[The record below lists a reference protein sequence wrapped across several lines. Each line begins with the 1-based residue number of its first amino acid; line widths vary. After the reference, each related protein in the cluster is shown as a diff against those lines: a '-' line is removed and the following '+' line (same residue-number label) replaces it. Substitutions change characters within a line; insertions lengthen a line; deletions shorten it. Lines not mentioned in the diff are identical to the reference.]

1 MADRRSWEY
10 RTFEIVGDLAQLD
23 ALCIDGWRLHSIVEK
38 VLTGGF
44 IVLLE
49 REKSAIIGA

>member
-10 RTFEIVGDLAQLD
+10 MTYRIAGDLAKL
-23 ALCIDGWRLHSIVEK
+23 AACCVDGWRLKEIIERQAGNVW
-38 VLTGGF
+38 

-49 REKSAIIGA
+49 REKSALVT

>member
-10 RTFEIVGDLAQLD
+10 STHKIVGDLAQLD
-23 ALCIDGWRLHSIVEK
+23 ALCVDGWRLKQILEK
-38 VLTGGF
+38 YGTGTH

-49 REKSAIIGA
+49 REKSAIIT